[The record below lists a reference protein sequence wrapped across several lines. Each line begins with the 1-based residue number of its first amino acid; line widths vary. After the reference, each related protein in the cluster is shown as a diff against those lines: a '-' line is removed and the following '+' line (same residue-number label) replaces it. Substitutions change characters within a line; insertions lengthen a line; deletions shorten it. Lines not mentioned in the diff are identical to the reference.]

1 MPPMIENINTH
12 ITPKRLP
19 SLAHS
24 VKKCLL
30 AASFKVAPQAILMLN
45 MCAQDWAD
53 DSYLDDL
60 LLSRIRVFANFRG
73 VPGLDN
79 AAIDM
84 LHERI
89 TATAVKIKPCIICV
103 YGNTVMVA
111 EMYQ

>member
-1 MPPMIENINTH
+1 MFDALYFWLYVGPLKDIPNTTR
-12 ITPKRLP
+12 IPR
-19 SLAHS
+19 
-24 VKKCLL
+24 
-30 AASFKVAPQAILMLN
+30 
-45 MCAQDWAD
+45 AD

-89 TATAVKIKPCIICV
+89 TATAVKIKPCILCV

-111 EMYQ
+111 EMCQ